1 MNISTKQ
8 PPGKRVPGIPLPAY
22 PAHTI
27 SVLALG
33 MGLSLFL
40 AISYVLCVLGY
51 LFFPSLPIEH
61 SALSIF
67 LPGFTLLSWPSF
79 FLGLAESFGWGWYVA
94 LVFAPL
100 YNFIAAR
107 R

>member
-1 MNISTKQ
+1 MSTSTK
-8 PPGKRVPGIPLPAY
+8 PHTGKRAAGVPLPVYQARTV
-22 PAHTI
+22 P
-27 SVLALG
+27 VLALG
-33 MGLSLFL
+33 MGLSSFL

-51 LFFPSLPIEH
+51 LFLPGLPIEH

-94 LVFAPL
+94 LVFGPL
-100 YNFIAAR
+100 YNFFAAR
-107 R
+107 